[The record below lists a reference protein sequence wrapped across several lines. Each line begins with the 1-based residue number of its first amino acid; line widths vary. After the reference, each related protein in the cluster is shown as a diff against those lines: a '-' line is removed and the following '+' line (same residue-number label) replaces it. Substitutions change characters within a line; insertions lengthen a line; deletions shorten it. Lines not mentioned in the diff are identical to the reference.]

1 MSEQTYFDQG
11 NVRVTSARFVVNGT
25 TYPIN
30 SIASV
35 RASESKP
42 IPLTAIILVLVGF
55 GILLGGQ
62 ASLLLFGALAIG
74 LGILWIVKK
83 AKVYAVVLRTSSG
96 ESQVLESKDKA
107 HVLSIVEALNT
118 SIIARG

>member
-1 MSEQTYFDQG
+1 MSEQNYFDQG
-11 NVRVTSARFVVNGT
+11 SVRVTSARFVVNGT

-42 IPLTAIILVLVGF
+42 IPLTAIILIMIGF

-62 ASLLLFGALAIG
+62 ASLLFFGALAIG

-83 AKVYAVVLRTSSG
+83 AKVYSVVLRTSSG

-107 HVLSIVEALNT
+107 HVLSVVEALNT
-118 SIIARG
+118 AIVARG